1 MNIIITVLYTLA
13 IFALGFIIGVGVK
26 SFLDKDEIIE
36 LEKRNAKLHKD
47 IKELEKRE
55 TVRIVDGTV
64 GASVDFSQRW

>member
-1 MNIIITVLYTLA
+1 MNIIITALYTLA

-64 GASVDFSQRW
+64 GAGVDFSQRW